1 MHGPGMGVLGKEGG
15 PDIVG
20 QLQAS
25 FRGQF
30 PRQRKLI
37 RPGND
42 PTLPFVPVGGHPEMF
57 GIVRPAGEVLRP
69 TRHQVPRPVMAV
81 PFEVPAMLR
90 GVRLIRAFQVPRKPH
105 GSTPR
110 TALGNVGGR
119 HMKDGHSEITPTRE
133 VATRT
138 SLTALQIPRLQ
149 LP

>member
-1 MHGPGMGVLGKEGG
+1 MHRPGMGVLGKEGG

-25 FRGQF
+25 FRGEF
-30 PRQRKLI
+30 PRQGKLI

-42 PTLPFVPVGGHPEMF
+42 PILPLVPVGRHPEMF
-57 GIVRPAGEVLRP
+57 GIFGPAGEVLRP
-69 TRHQVPRPVMAV
+69 TRHQVPRPVMPV
-81 PFEVPAMLR
+81 PFEVPAMLG

-105 GSTPR
+105 RSTPR

-119 HMKDGHSEITPTRE
+119 DMKDGHSGITPTRE
-133 VATRT
+133 VAKRT
-138 SLTALQIPRLQ
+138 SLTALQISSLQ